1 MLTALVTF
9 SHSLSKKYLSRFLTE
24 TASAVPHVSLL
35 FLGRKSLWPLP
46 LSEGGVPQDLLRVV
60 VHLLTSLGAEEL
72 GYCAVVVTIDWAE
85 QAKVRDLCPRPSGG
99 NGLLAGG
106 QGARFRRGFPLGPP
120 AAASIRSSFRSTPY
134 SIASTSLTTNLD
146 RKETV
151 IKNRIIINYIYMF
164 LRTLKKKLES
174 KREAR
179 E

>member
-1 MLTALVTF
+1 MYTMSWIYTIT
-9 SHSLSKKYLSRFLTE
+9 HE
-24 TASAVPHVSLL
+24 HIPHVSLL

-46 LSEGGVPQDLLRVV
+46 LSKGGVPQDLLRVV
-60 VHLLTSLGAEEL
+60 VHLLTSFGAEEL
-72 GYCAVVVTIDWAE
+72 GYRAVVVTIDRAE

-151 IKNRIIINYIYMF
+151 TKNRII
-164 LRTLKKKLES
+164 L
-174 KREAR
+174 
-179 E
+179 